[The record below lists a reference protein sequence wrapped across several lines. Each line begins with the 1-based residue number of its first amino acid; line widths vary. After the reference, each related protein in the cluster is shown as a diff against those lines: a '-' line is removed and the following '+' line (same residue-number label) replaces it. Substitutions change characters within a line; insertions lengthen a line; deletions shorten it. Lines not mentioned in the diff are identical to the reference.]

1 LLKIKVKTLGR
12 KDPDSLSLPAILPL
26 QFGKEIRRS
35 IAIVASL
42 GVRIFRLKS
51 EIKVQVYL
59 VVCLELF
66 LDLEEPGFNSA
77 QIKEIE

>member
-1 LLKIKVKTLGR
+1 
-12 KDPDSLSLPAILPL
+12 
-26 QFGKEIRRS
+26 
-35 IAIVASL
+35 L

-51 EIKVQVYL
+51 EIKVKVYL